1 MSNTEIWDFGKR
13 QHDEIDIIDILR
25 SIFITDLFQ
34 LNK

>member
-1 MSNTEIWDFGKR
+1 MSNREIWDFGKR
-13 QHDEIDIIDILR
+13 QDDEIDIIDILR